1 MKPNVE
7 AIAAAAEAMG
17 IDPESVERFKS
28 FLEFDSQDVAVL
40 KEMQA
45 GLRDAQGR
53 FVDAFYAH
61 LLKFSE
67 TRALIPDEAT
77 LKRLKRTQAAYFD
90 GLTAGEY
97 GWDYVL
103 DRLRVGIAHQ
113 RVGLTPKWYVGAY
126 SQYLLNL
133 LPEIQRLTA
142 GEPEKTNK
150 AVQALL
156 KIIMF
161 DMTLAFETY
170 RFADKQALEYQ
181 ALHDVLTGLPNRCLL
196 RDRLQQAILD
206 GQRENSPVALLLL
219 DLDHFQEIN
228 DTLGHHHGDQVL
240 RLVGR
245 RLQATLRET
254 DTVARW
260 EGDEF
265 AVLMPKTDLDGAVRA
280 AEKIMKALEEPFVL
294 DGFHLA
300 VEAGFGIAVYPD
312 HAADSET
319 LIRRVDVARFAAKQ
333 SGSGYAVSAVDKDP
347 HNSRSLAMMGELRR
361 AIGDSE
367 LFLQYQPRVHLP
379 TGKMI
384 GVEALVRWKHPQFGL
399 IPPDQFILPA
409 ERTGLIKPLT
419 LWVLKEALTQCRAWQ
434 QPGHELSMAVNL
446 SVRNLRDS
454 RLPEQIAELLEA
466 CGVEPAHIVLEI
478 TESAI
483 MSDPKGTMA
492 VLKRLKE
499 IGVRFSIDD
508 FGTGYSSLGYLKML
522 PVDEIKIDKSFVVNM
537 AKDNKDAAIVRSII
551 DLGQNLGLS
560 VVAEGIENQ
569 NILELLV
576 KLGCVEGQGYH
587 LGRPVFAPEIGGR
600 VAGQGFPV
608 GGNGLENSAGGGKAA
623 LEGEK
628 RRVSKI

>member
-7 AIAAAAEAMG
+7 AITAVAEAMG
-17 IDPESVERFKS
+17 IDPESVERFKA

-40 KEMQA
+40 KEMQT

-53 FVDAFYAH
+53 SVDAFYAH

-77 LKRLKRTQAAYFD
+77 LKRLKRTQAAYFG
-90 GLTAGEY
+90 GLTACEY
-97 GWDYVL
+97 GWEYVL
-103 DRLRVGIAHQ
+103 DRLRIGIAHQ
-113 RVGLTPKWYVGAY
+113 RVGLTPRWYVGAY
-126 SQYLLNL
+126 SRYLSSL

-142 GEPEKTNK
+142 GKPEKTIK
-150 AVQALL
+150 AVQALIKTVL
-156 KIIMF
+156 F
-161 DMTLAFETY
+161 DMVLAFETY
-170 RFADKQALEYQ
+170 LFADKRELEYQ
-181 ALHDVLTGLPNRCLL
+181 VLHDVLTDLPNRSLL
-196 RDRLQQAILD
+196 RDRLNQATLA
-206 GQRENSPVALLLL
+206 GQRENFPVALLLM
-219 DLDHFQEIN
+219 DLDRFQKIN
-228 DTLGHHHGDQVL
+228 DTLGHHRGDQVL
-240 RLVGR
+240 RLVGQ

-260 EGDEF
+260 DGDEF

-280 AEKIMKALEEPFVL
+280 AEKIMKAIEEPFVL

-300 VEAGFGIAVYPD
+300 VEAGFGIALYPD

-319 LIRRVDVARFAAKQ
+319 LIQRADVARHAAKQ
-333 SGSGYAVSAVDKDP
+333 TGSGYAVYALDKDP
-347 HNSRSLAMMGELRR
+347 HNPRSLAMMGELRR
-361 AIGDSE
+361 AISDGQ
-367 LFLQYQPRVHLP
+367 LFLQYQPKVHLP
-379 TGKMI
+379 TGKVV
-384 GVEALVRWKHPQFGL
+384 GAEALVRWKHPQFGL

-419 LWVLKEALTQCRAWQ
+419 LWVLREALTQCRAWQ
-434 QPGHELSMAVNL
+434 GSGLEVAVAVNL
-446 SVRNLRDS
+446 SVRNLQDS
-454 RLPEQIAELLEA
+454 RLPEQIAQLLEA
-466 CGVEPAHIVLEI
+466 CGVEPARIMLEI

-483 MSDPKGTMA
+483 MSDPKGTIT

-522 PVDEIKIDKSFVVNM
+522 PVDEIKIDKSFVINM
-537 AKDNKDAAIVRSII
+537 AMGIKDAAIVRSII

-569 NILELLV
+569 KILDLLIDM
-576 KLGCVEGQGYH
+576 GCVQGQGYY
-587 LGRPVFAPEIGGR
+587 LSRPVFAPEIGEW

-608 GGNGLENSAGGGKAA
+608 GENGLENSAGEGKKCRA
-623 LEGEK
+623 
-628 RRVSKI
+628 SKI